1 MKYLLLALIL
11 VLIFDLS
18 YNLYTEMLKNLRNKY
33 FCKSV
38 SERIG
43 HIVEDK
49 KKISCDKFNIVVHSD
64 KTFFLYLDKNF
75 IANWTYENG
84 RVTDLSIVC
93 EELFNSFKEIYPRNK
108 LG

>member
-1 MKYLLLALIL
+1 MKYLLLTLIL
-11 VLIFDLS
+11 MYIFELS
-18 YNLYTEMLKNLRNKY
+18 YYLYTEMLKNSRNKY
-33 FCKSV
+33 FCKNV

-43 HIVEDK
+43 HIAEDR

-64 KTFFLYLDKNF
+64 KMFYLYLDKNF

-84 RVTDLSIVC
+84 RVIDLSIIS
-93 EELFNSFKEIYPRNK
+93 EELFNSFKEIYPRNQ

>member
-1 MKYLLLALIL
+1 MF
-11 VLIFDLS
+11 IFDLS
-18 YNLYTEMLKNLRNKY
+18 YNLYTEMLKNSRNKY

-49 KKISCDKFNIVVHSD
+49 KKISCDKFNIIVHHD
-64 KTFFLYLDKNF
+64 NTFHLYLGKNF

-84 RVTDLSIVC
+84 RVIDLSIVC
-93 EELFNSFKEIYPRNK
+93 EELFNTFKEIYPRK
-108 LG
+108 QLG